1 MAYGNQGFG
10 HVAFVLRSASLD
22 FPSFSPDDGQ
32 STQHGLQHA
41 ASSGSVTARH
51 AGWKMADYRDRL
63 SRHNSY
69 ERNGG

>member
-41 ASSGSVTARH
+41 AS
-51 AGWKMADYRDRL
+51 WQRDCKTCGMENGRL
-63 SRHNSY
+63 SRSAKPAQLI
-69 ERNGG
+69 